1 MNNVI
6 KELVDSEFKVYYL
19 ALATAIVAAIMA
31 LAFLVFKSTATLVM
45 MMSSILILLAAVI
58 VLVAAVYLDFVDG
71 KFSAAYNQDY
81 SR

>member
-1 MNNVI
+1 ML

-45 MMSSILILLAAVI
+45 MMSSILILLVAII
-58 VLVAAVYLDFVDG
+58 VLVAAVYIDFSEG
-71 KFSAAYNQDY
+71 RFNIAYEHD
-81 SR
+81 SGR